1 MTLFRSLDDTLSG
14 PELLFDFSFFKLS
27 RIISLVM
34 FAKVNDSSVP
44 AVRKSSKF
52 LLLEG
57 ISLARVGPTEEKK
70 SLNPFAISRLLESM

>member
-1 MTLFRSLDDTLSG
+1 
-14 PELLFDFSFFKLS
+14 
-27 RIISLVM
+27 M

-57 ISLARVGPTEEKK
+57 ITLARVGPIEEKK
-70 SLNPFAISRLLESM
+70 LLNPFAISLL

>member
-1 MTLFRSLDDTLSG
+1 
-14 PELLFDFSFFKLS
+14 
-27 RIISLVM
+27 M

-57 ISLARVGPTEEKK
+57 ITLARVGPTEEKK
-70 SLNPFAISRLLESM
+70 LLNPFAISML